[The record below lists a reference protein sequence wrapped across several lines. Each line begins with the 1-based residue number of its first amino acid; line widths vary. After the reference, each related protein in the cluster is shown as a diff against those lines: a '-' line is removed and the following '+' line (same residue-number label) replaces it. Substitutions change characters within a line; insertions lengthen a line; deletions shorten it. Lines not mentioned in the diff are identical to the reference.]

1 MFLYNVFQIE
11 KKVIAKKT
19 NEEPF
24 ERPFQKALEPLTED
38 VSITIQYPSEDEMFG
53 MVSMGWRIPGKIWES
68 MFKIHALR
76 VLAGY
81 MSSSAIR

>member
-1 MFLYNVFQIE
+1 M
-11 KKVIAKKT
+11 IAKDSDL
-19 NEEPF
+19 EQF
-24 ERPFQKALEPLTED
+24 ERPFQKDLQPLNED
-38 VSITIQYPSEDEMFG
+38 ASVTINYPSEDEMFG
-53 MVSMGWRIPGKIWES
+53 LVSMGWRIPGKIWES